1 MKNKVLFIGSE
12 CYPFVKSGGLGD
24 VMGSLPKALAKEG
37 ADVRVMIPNYKCI
50 PQEYKEQMQYMTNFY
65 MGMKKDGTQKYVG
78 IMMLKMDG
86 VSYYF
91 IDNEEYFSEGNPY
104 TDMKKDIEKYVFFDK
119 ACLAALSK
127 IDFQPEI
134 IHCHDWQTGL
144 VPVYL
149 RTLFHDTKLAQNAK
163 CVFTIHNLKFQGIT
177 NIDTMRYISGL
188 PDYVFTYDRL
198 GFQSNANMLKGALVY
213 ADKIT
218 TVSSTYAGEIK
229 TKEFGEGL
237 DNVVGHFH
245 TKLCGIVNG
254 IDYDIYD
261 PAHDPYL
268 FKKYSIK
275 NIFNG
280 KKQNKLRLQKEIGLE
295 QDENKIMIGMISRLT
310 DQKGLDL
317 VNAIMNQMA
326 DENTQFVL
334 IGTGDKKYENI
345 FRRYEDQYKGK
356 VCSNI
361 MYSEERAHKL
371 YAAADLM
378 LVPSKFEPCGLTQ
391 LIAMRYGTLPLVR
404 ETGGLKDTIQAYDEY
419 IEAGNGFS
427 FDQYCVKALLDV
439 INYAKHIYFD
449 KKKSWRAMMK
459 RAMKMNFSWE
469 VSAKNYMELYDSL
482 S

>member
-1 MKNKVLFIGSE
+1 MKNKILFVGSE

-24 VMGSLPKALAKEG
+24 VMGSLPKALAAKG
-37 ADVRVMIPNYKCI
+37 IDVRVMIPNYKCI
-50 PQEYKEQMQYMTNFY
+50 PQKYKEQMQYITHFY
-65 MGMKKDGTQKYVG
+65 MSMKKDGIKKYTG
-78 IMMLKMDG
+78 ILTLKMNG
-86 VSYYF
+86 VIYYF
-91 IDNEEYFSEGNPY
+91 IDNEEYFSEGTPY

-127 IDFQPEI
+127 LDFQPDI

-149 RTLFHDTKLAQNAK
+149 RTLFHDTELSLNTK
-163 CVFTIHNLKFQGIT
+163 CIFTIHNLQFQGIT
-177 NIDTMRYISGL
+177 NINTMRYISGL
-188 PDYVFTYDRL
+188 PDYVFTYDRV
-198 GFQSNANMLKGALVY
+198 GFQSNANMLKSALVY

-229 TKEFGEGL
+229 TSEFGEGL
-237 DNVVGHFH
+237 ENVVGHFH

-254 IDYDIYD
+254 IDYDVYN

-268 FKKYSIK
+268 FKKYNMT
-275 NIFNG
+275 NIFAG
-280 KKQNKLRLQKEIGLE
+280 KKQNKLQLQKELGLE
-295 QDENKIMIGMISRLT
+295 QNENKFMIGIISRLT

-317 VNAIMNQMA
+317 INAVMNQII
-326 DENTQFVL
+326 DEYTQFVL
-334 IGTGDKKYENI
+334 IGTGDKKYEDI
-345 FRRYEDQYKGK
+345 FRNYENQNKGK

-391 LIAMRYGTLPLVR
+391 LIALRYGTLPLVR

-419 IEAGNGFS
+419 RETGNGFS
-427 FDQYCVKALLDV
+427 FDHYSAKTLLNT
-439 INYAKHIYFD
+439 INYVKHIYFD
-449 KKKSWRAMMK
+449 KQKSWRAMMK
-459 RAMKMNFSWE
+459 RAMKMDFSWE
-469 VSAKNYMELYDSL
+469 SSARHYIELYHSL
-482 S
+482 F